1 MKSLFIFVPLLLLQ
15 CSQIQWRPA
24 SLAVERGWSE
34 TGKNIV
40 QTEVIYEEKDAW
52 NPLSGTTHKK
62 NYRTKFR
69 IYEISGPGNDSGDP
83 PIYSYEIGSWAL
95 PGSVYFHSAT
105 NRLFWIQGS
114 NDEYGGAVRS
124 PGVWSPKGFHSFEPK
139 NFQKEGQT
147 IFQFVP
153 SPDGGKVAIIFGTLG
168 SDLQIGSPTLILADV
183 NGQSSTYDKYYF
195 EYPLTRWEETP
206 EFRIRWSE
214 TSNHLYVR
222 IGDSVFRT
230 NEKSK
235 KLEIAKEFPVCFYP
249 ASNFGPVGISPG
261 GSGGDSDIGRDMEPP
276 LYKRYKDKPFVKSLS
291 QIKDCS
297 Q

>member
-1 MKSLFIFVPLLLLQ
+1 MKILLILLPLLIFH

-40 QTEVIYEEKDAW
+40 QTEVIYDEKDAW
-52 NPLSGTTHKK
+52 NPLNGTTHKK

-83 PIYSYEIGSWAL
+83 PIYSYEIGSWTL

-105 NRLFWIQGS
+105 NRLFWIQGT
-114 NDEYGGAVRS
+114 NDEYGGSIRFPAI
-124 PGVWSPKGFHSFEPK
+124 WSPKGFHSFEPK
-139 NFQKEGQT
+139 NFQKEDQT

-153 SPDGGKVAIIFGTLG
+153 SPDGGKAAIILG
-168 SDLQIGSPTLILADV
+168 KLRSDLGIETPTLIIADV
-183 NGQSSTYDKYYF
+183 NGQSSSYDRSYF
-195 EYPLTRWEETP
+195 EFQLTKWEETP

-214 TSNHLYVR
+214 NSNLLYIRVQ
-222 IGDSVFRT
+222 DQVFKT

-235 KLEIAKEFPVCFYP
+235 KLEEAKEFPVCFYP
-249 ASNFGPVGISPG
+249 ASSFGPVGISPG
-261 GSGGDSDIGRDMEPP
+261 GRGGDSDIARDMEPP
-276 LYKRYKDKPFVKSLS
+276 PYKRYKDKPLVKSLN
-291 QIKDCS
+291 QTKDCS